1 MTPSQSLPARPS
13 LESLRKQA
21 KRLAR
26 KLAVSYRDAQLALA
40 REYGFAGWR
49 ELREEVLKRTGK
61 GVEWALSEAHRA
73 IHDNDV
79 ERLKTLLAEYSG
91 LLAWHDEAGH
101 PLLQATTP
109 YAMDVSDPKREAE
122 FCRPDCAAVLIDA
135 GALITPSVWNIL
147 IRCGAAGMMALLQK
161 KKVLPRTLVVL
172 AALGDQEGVRAC
184 LDEPQGGD
192 RDAVNYAFMGA
203 CRFKRATVGAMLLDR
218 AIALDPSLGVEI
230 DRWGDRPAFLADMI
244 EHCPSLH
251 RTTEPWVA
259 FVIRQLLDAMD
270 SDDLPA
276 FTGWLESQAW
286 LLDDQHLVLQA
297 DLVGQLAGANR
308 EPFIRAMLE
317 RSPALMRSSPPP
329 PSMALIWALDVGHA
343 HLAPLLTQIWPLP
356 DDLPHAAGVGD
367 LDRVKSWFDDQGRP
381 ALGDPGRH
389 HRNVRPGIPPVQQVL
404 DAALAWAVMNKHF
417 QIAEFLLAHGAN
429 VNTDWA
435 THEPASILHECAMH
449 GNFEG
454 ARFLIAHGI
463 DLTIEDHRWGGTAA
477 GWAWSAAND
486 QAMYEMLTD
495 AEEERKRASNK
506 SVDESPPE

>member
-1 MTPSQSLPARPS
+1 MTPSKSLPARPS

-26 KLAVSYRDAQLALA
+26 KLAVSHRDAQLALA

-49 ELREEVLKRTGK
+49 ELLEEVLKRTGTAFE
-61 GVEWALSEAHRA
+61 GALSEAHRA
-73 IHDNDV
+73 IHHNDV
-79 ERLKTLLAEYSG
+79 ERLKTLLAEHSG

-122 FCRPDCAAVLIDA
+122 FCRPECAAVLIDA
-135 GALITPSVWNIL
+135 GALVTPSVWDVL
-147 IRCGAAGMMALLQK
+147 IRCAAAGMMALLQE
-161 KKVLPRTLVVL
+161 KKVLPHTLVVL
-172 AALGDQEGVRAC
+172 GALGDQEGVRAC

-203 CRFKRATVGAMLLDR
+203 CRFKRETVAAMLLDR
-218 AIALDPSLGVEI
+218 AIALDPRLGVEI
-230 DRWGDRPAFLADMI
+230 DRWGGRPAFLADMI
-244 EHCPSLH
+244 GHCPSLH

-259 FVIRQLLDAMD
+259 FVMRQLLDAID
-270 SDDLPA
+270 RDDLPA
-276 FTGWLESQAW
+276 FTGWLASQAW
-286 LLDDQHLVLQA
+286 LLDDQHLVLQT
-297 DLVGQLAGANR
+297 DLIGQLAGANR
-308 EPFIRAMLE
+308 ETFIRAVLE
-317 RSPALMRSSPPP
+317 RSPAVLRSSSPPP
-329 PSMALIWALDVGHA
+329 TMALMWAFDAGHA

-367 LDRVKSWFDDQGRP
+367 LDRVKSWFDDKGQP

-389 HRNVRPGIPPVQQVL
+389 HRNVRPGVPRVQHVL
-404 DAALAWAVMNKHF
+404 DVALAWAVMSKHF
-417 QIAEFLLAHGAN
+417 QIAEFLLAHGAD

-435 THEPASILHECAMH
+435 SHEPASILHECATH

-477 GWAWSAAND
+477 GWAWHAAND
-486 QAMYEMLTD
+486 QVMYKMLTD
-495 AEEERKRASNK
+495 AEEERTRANNK

>member
-1 MTPSQSLPARPS
+1 MTPSKSLPARPS

-26 KLAVSYRDAQLALA
+26 KLAVSHRDAQLALA

-61 GVEWALSEAHRA
+61 GFEWALSEANRA

-79 ERLKTLLAEYSG
+79 ERLKTLLAEHSG
-91 LLAWHDEAGH
+91 LLAWRDEAGH

-135 GALITPSVWNIL
+135 GALVTPSVWNIL
-147 IRCGAAGMMALLQK
+147 IRCAAAGMMALLQQ

-172 AALGDQEGVRAC
+172 AALGDHEGVRAC
-184 LDEPQGGD
+184 LDEPQGGY

-203 CRFKRATVGAMLLDR
+203 CRFKRETVAAMLLDR
-218 AIALDPSLGVEI
+218 AIALDASLGVEI
-230 DRWGDRPAFLADMI
+230 DRWGGRPAFLADMI

-259 FVIRQLLDAMD
+259 FVMRQLLDAMD
-270 SDDLPA
+270 RDDLPA
-276 FTGWLESQAW
+276 FTGWLASQTW
-286 LLDDQHLVLQA
+286 LLDDQHLALQA
-297 DLVGQLAGANR
+297 DLIGQLAGANR
-308 EPFIRAMLE
+308 ETFIRAVLE
-317 RSPALMRSSPPP
+317 RSPALLRSSSPP
-329 PSMALIWALDVGHA
+329 PSMALIWAFDAGHA
-343 HLAPLLTQIWPLP
+343 HLAPLLTLIWPLP

-367 LDRVKSWFDDQGRP
+367 LDRVKSWFDDKGQP

-389 HRNVRPGIPPVQQVL
+389 HRNVRPGVPRVQQVL
-404 DAALAWAVMNKHF
+404 DVALAWAVMSKHF
-417 QIAEFLLAHGAN
+417 QIAEFLLAHGAD

-435 THEPASILHECAMH
+435 THEPASILHECALH

-477 GWAWSAAND
+477 GWAWHAAND
-486 QAMYEMLTD
+486 QAMYKMLTD
-495 AEEERKRASNK
+495 AEEERKRANNK